1 VSSRAGFTLHVDAW
15 ILTVV
20 LFVAGGFAAVLVW
33 NYHQLCR
40 FTPPEETFSEA
51 RWATYGQGARGG
63 LVMDLVR
70 SKRLD
75 GQTKETVTT
84 MLGPTSSTG
93 SPLSLRYPVGGV
105 PCSMTSASL
114 DIEFDQSGRIVNYT
128 VRPD

>member
-1 VSSRAGFTLHVDAW
+1 MKRRHAW

-20 LFVAGGFAAVLVW
+20 LLVAGGFAAVLVW
-33 NYHQLCR
+33 NERQLCR
-40 FTPPEETFSEA
+40 YTPPEETFTEA
-51 RWATYGQGARGG
+51 RWASYGAGSRGG

-75 GQTKETVTT
+75 GQTKQTVMT
-84 MLGPTSSTG
+84 MLGPTDSTG

-114 DIEFDQSGRIVNYT
+114 DIEFDQSGRVVNYI